1 MPARLGHT
9 VVLALAVVVAA
20 SACAPTVRTR
30 GHVIDEAAVSGFE
43 AGTTTRDDVLASL
56 GSPSSV
62 NTFGDETWYYIQAV
76 TESTAFFDPELKE
89 QKVVAIVFD
98 GSGVVSAVNHYGM
111 DDRWDLTLVERETP
125 THGKRLGLLQQLLGN
140 VGRFT
145 KEAGGTGQ

>member
-1 MPARLGHT
+1 
-9 VVLALAVVVAA
+9 LALVVA
-20 SACAPTVRTR
+20 ACAPTVRTR

-43 AGTTTRDDVLASL
+43 AGTTSRDEVFASL

-76 TESTAFFDPELKE
+76 TESTAFFEPELLE

-98 GSGVVSAVNHYGM
+98 GTGVVSAVNHYGI

-125 THGKRLGLLQQLLGN
+125 THGKQLGLLQQLLGN

-145 KEAGGTGQ
+145 KEGGAPTR